1 MFQWSE
7 SEMRLNRYARLLA
20 GEALTFHVHYWGV
33 VRQLP
38 ANVSHRHSFYEHCYV
53 AGGSG
58 TYIDGERAY
67 PLQAG
72 SVFCS
77 RPDVMH
83 QIRDVD
89 QLDLLYVAFEPDEK
103 RSDAAAFA
111 EFTNAVNGGSVWLEG
126 QSGSPHVQLWS
137 SLCVPESAAGA
148 LPVLLL
154 PQLAHALLS
163 SLPALLGAAGQTKQA
178 RPSSDAALLIHR
190 AKLYIRDNLASKLT
204 LAEVA
209 GYINVSERHMSRLFA
224 GNILESFSA
233 LVRQERLRAAERL
246 LLQSQAPIKEI
257 AERCGFSSVHYF
269 TRLFAE
275 AKGIP
280 PAAYRA
286 AVQLQP
292 RK

>member
-20 GEALTFHVHYWGV
+20 GDELTFHVHYWGV
-33 VRQLP
+33 VRHLP
-38 ANVSHRHSFYEHCYV
+38 ANVPHRHSFYEHCYV
-53 AGGSG
+53 AGGRG
-58 TYIDGERAY
+58 TYIDGDRTYLLHEGA
-67 PLQAG
+67 
-72 SVFCS
+72 VFCS

-83 QIRDVD
+83 QIRDVE

-103 RSDAAAFA
+103 LSDGTAFA

-126 QSGSPHVQLWS
+126 QSGSPHIQLWS
-137 SLCVPESAAGA
+137 SICVPVSGAGA
-148 LPVLLL
+148 LPVTLL
-154 PQLAHALLS
+154 PQLAHGLLC
-163 SLPALLGAAGQTKQA
+163 SLPALLGTAGQTKQP
-178 RPSSDAALLIHR
+178 RPSSDASLLIHR

-233 LVRQERLRAAERL
+233 LVRHERLRAAERL
-246 LLQSQAPIKEI
+246 LIQSQAPIKEI
-257 AERCGFSSVHYF
+257 AELCGFSSVHYF

-286 AVQLQP
+286 AVQLQ
-292 RK
+292 RQK